1 MVQTRT
7 KERMELIE
15 QEIAKMK
22 KEMSKIPMIELSLIK
37 ITKNLELMR
46 LQSEKQQQAILM
58 FMETTA
64 KERSMM
70 CARLSESM
78 MRELS
83 TTNMKENKPSS
94 SCEIGSEKVKKK
106 ADIEDNN
113 GDRNKFKKVEMPF
126 FNGEDPNLW
135 LFRVERVI
143 ELKEVSTVELNENE
157 DLSAVGE
164 SLSAV
169 LENFTNVFE
178 WLEKLPPKRSIEHHT
193 HLKKDINPINMR
205 PYRQIPHTV
214 IEELF
219 DELNGASLFSKID
232 LKEVHQYGSIAAP
245 LTQLLKKGGFK
256 WSNEVEKAFE
266 KLKKAMMT
274 LPVLPLP
281 DFSLLFETETDAL
294 GYGIGATKFVIRTDQ
309 RSLKF
314 LLEQRVVQ
322 PQYQRWLAKLL
333 GYSFEVVYKP
343 GLESKVANAFSRM
356 PSATKLY
363 NLTAPTIVD
372 LESIKE
378 EVKKDH
384 KLQKIIAE
392 MSGSRD
398 ATEGKG
404 LPKAHGF
411 EVIFVVVDHLSKYGE
426 KPKEWVKWLSWA
438 EYWYNTAYRRA
449 LGIAPFQ
456 VVYGQKPP
464 PLVYYGQRNIEFD
477 TIT

>member
-135 LFRVERVI
+135 LFRAERVI

-178 WLEKLPPKRSIEHHT
+178 WLEKLPPKRSIEHHI

-232 LKEVHQYGSIAAP
+232 LK
-245 LTQLLKKGGFK
+245 
-256 WSNEVEKAFE
+256 
-266 KLKKAMMT
+266 
-274 LPVLPLP
+274 
-281 DFSLLFETETDAL
+281 
-294 GYGIGATKFVIRTDQ
+294 TKFVIRTDQ

-477 TIT
+477 TR